1 MSRSYTYEI
10 DAAYFATIDT
20 PNKAYWLGA
29 LAADGCVYY
38 TQNKWRFQFIVA
50 EKDRSWLLMFRNEV
64 GSNHP
69 VRILPGGFGTPC
81 IRFVVTNQDF
91 CSTLLTLNFKSAD
104 ILQRVSEPLRPH
116 FIRGLF
122 DGDGSIRNERGTP
135 RPTGYIP
142 QTLEWALVSQSRELL
157 ESLQSVFVLSC
168 NVALNKLSFH
178 NNVWRWKVRGNKQV
192 MRIAAFLYP
201 EGEYCYLPR
210 KRELFVSMAPTGCGY
225 VSQLR
230 VSL

>member
-1 MSRSYTYEI
+1 MLMPRPSTYEI
-10 DAAYFATIDT
+10 DSAYFATIDT
-20 PNKAYWLGA
+20 PNKAYWLGV

-38 TQNKWRFQFIVA
+38 TQNKWRFQFIIA
-50 EKDRSWLLMFRNEV
+50 EKDQSWLLMFRNEV
-64 GSNHP
+64 SSNHP

-81 IRFVVTNQDF
+81 CRFVVTNQHF

-104 ILQRVSEPLRPH
+104 ILQRVAEALHPH

-122 DGDGSIRNERGTP
+122 DGDGSIRKERGTP

-157 ESLQSVFVLSC
+157 ESLQRVFVLSC

-201 EGEYCYLPR
+201 EGEYCYLAR
-210 KRELFVSMAPTGCGY
+210 KRALFV
-225 VSQLR
+225 
-230 VSL
+230 